1 MNPNLL
7 DLIVLGLG
15 ILNYAFIILFI
26 FYLLKIDYFN
36 PIVKSFVNLYKPIA
50 KISIF
55 PNQLYTIFLIAI
67 GLKFFSFYILYSD
80 QYDSSVLGLISI
92 IDTVN
97 TSVRILFFSIIGSVI
112 LSWVAPNIPNPM
124 LKIIDEISTKLL
136 EPIRKFIPSAGGL
149 DFSPIFALILIRQI
163 EILLA
168 SLIRTLV

>member
-149 DFSPIFALILIRQI
+149 DFSPIFDLILIRQI
-163 EILLA
+163 EILLD
-168 SLIRTLV
+168 SIIRTLE

>member
-26 FYLLKIDYFN
+26 FNLLKIDYFN

-97 TSVRILFFSIIGSVI
+97 TSVRILFFSIIGSVTVSYTH
-112 LSWVAPNIPNPM
+112 LTLP
-124 LKIIDEISTKLL
+124 TKR
-136 EPIRKFIPSAGGL
+136 I
-149 DFSPIFALILIRQI
+149 
-163 EILLA
+163 
-168 SLIRTLV
+168 V